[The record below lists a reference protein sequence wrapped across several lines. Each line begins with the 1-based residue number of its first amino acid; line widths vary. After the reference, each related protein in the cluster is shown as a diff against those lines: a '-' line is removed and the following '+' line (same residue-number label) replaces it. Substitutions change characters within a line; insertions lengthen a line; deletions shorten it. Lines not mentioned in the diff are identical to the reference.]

1 MGDFE
6 LIESSF
12 NNADE
17 TINFGTRSMGPLTT
31 SLFEICTLACFKS
44 EDELFTGVS
53 DINALIR
60 NSHLF
65 FATDKTLR
73 IFKNM
78 DMKNLIFEA
87 CFDSYISCITLSP
100 DDQFLI
106 VCFETGALYLFT
118 IHDKD
123 IKKVYSGSIC
133 ENLAPQRIHP
143 IDCSEDD
150 EINACFLIVYPNG
163 SIFRFTVKTND
174 TGFDVTT
181 EEIINLKCK
190 VNTSDYSYPLL
201 SLNGSSC
208 YILNIETK
216 EAIFDDAFKVKNF
229 FSLDNMLLSLDF
241 DGNLFRLCPLTLITF
256 YIEYDFLIDDMLVM
270 NGSKSQIL
278 AVTKPNETGE
288 IFLQLLESD
297 FSQIF
302 SLRICFP
309 VYLIQMDFTK
319 NDIIFASKVTSED
332 RIKELRLQTVYET
345 DPESRLMRLVKRR
358 RFEEAEQF
366 AKTFNIDH
374 SIILKAKAQL
384 IVDKSKCTSGDIKD
398 LLKLM
403 DSINDAQFNLQCC
416 TNVDCSNFDDVRQI
430 LTYGSKITPKPGD
443 EKKDDVLS
451 MKETMLDLLFKFDTF
466 MALSHGRDILSWTNF
481 SMCNLLLE
489 VKGYLKEYR
498 VQDAIIVYS
507 RLGAT
512 ALSSLNLQHIED
524 ILEILNNLPA
534 DLYEP
539 FLPTFIPITMTHL
552 PSALCLFGNW
562 LLNKIYQ
569 MEKRDT
575 VNFPGNA
582 IKMVDEIVKLIRVES
597 KSYISFQRHCLS
609 NKDFDHLSTI
619 TEGLN
624 TLQTLKKKFGIT
636 IHLNEYLEG
645 PKVLTAALMKLSM
658 AADQYDY
665 FLKNFLYTF
674 MLQHEIDPDTIFVEE
689 INNLLQF
696 SESWIVII
704 EVILKHISSVE
715 LKLLTVKCILD
726 KAPVPWCEVTRRIA
740 QSVLQLTHPLVKDI
754 DVLYNDEP
762 RLIVLRNSKYGIKK
776 AQNANEFNRVIHRII
791 YVNEPHMID
800 DIYQFCNS
808 EMEEIEASV
817 ILVQQLIYKGRLD
830 EARTVLSNRM
840 KNGVSSCVTRILAF
854 AESIIND
861 KRIRQQIKI
870 NFYDMLPQLYQKLLG
885 LTSVDYEKRHLEEE
899 CQILRGVY
907 YFNTEL
913 GTEFVTDDFKAPWTR
928 KKKYDELL
936 QAVLDIIDP
945 VSISFSEFVNY
956 ADKIAYHLSKDK
968 DEVLIT
974 LCEKFKKFDMM
985 YKAGEHLLQNDS
997 TSSNLCIA
1005 ASLFIKYLGSQ
1016 NLPEFDASRL
1026 ENDCDQTLP
1035 TFNNL
1040 KYEDDSCKNDIFVNS
1055 LKLADK
1061 LITQAQLKAD
1071 PSDLLKINEINDW
1084 INSCYYLTRQD
1095 STLHDRLYKNVYCPK
1110 ENLPS
1115 TTVLSTMRNCYEAY
1129 VLTINKK
1136 SYTNSDYLSFF
1147 STASEART
1155 EPLVYEISNLTSAID
1170 LFCREGQHLT
1180 AFSLLRTLSNTLYL
1194 QPVIE
1199 KAIIKPI
1206 RTIILTRFL
1215 PQLMHAVVSA
1225 KFIDLDL
1232 LFALLLSVRQDAS
1245 KYLVGYLHTYKRN
1258 SKKLHDLSL
1267 VGIRLLDFYKD
1278 TTQKDQMMNSVKTC
1292 KWWRKLPS
1300 VHSKI
1305 MYEEFFKIDADTR
1318 LKSLIALEVVGIKE
1332 IQIYCEDYNLP
1343 VDKYYR
1349 EYLRSSLVNWKP
1361 EYEIKSQQGRKTI
1374 IMKHDEDALHK
1385 VCQDIIRVIGDSE
1398 KKSVLKS
1405 MEIMLKEVNFYHYE
1419 VFHTIYKIL
1428 ENNQLLTNSQYSVML
1443 GFLKSYTRFQS
1454 PSQREKEEWYITF
1467 PDTQV
1472 LDPLS
1477 EYRLPF
1483 SKILFT
1489 SDIWSILRPEI
1500 SLKSYELWFAATKML
1515 KHLKVDDICVY
1526 AVKQVATSD
1535 ILGKEKSK
1543 DWLLYSKF
1551 DDLFEEVDRCVQH
1564 ISDLERATSVVYHLM
1579 NYIPDGADKVK
1590 AAMLSFKYVTAY
1602 RNNHMNDGEVER
1614 AFIKVKN
1621 KYFGLSVCH
1630 ILHRFNLAKESYL
1643 KLVTQPNSLIEALYM
1658 DSRIPKYAGTF
1669 CFEYSDINNAVD
1681 SLCEL
1686 FNLDVQEI
1694 RKDLLHRWLNSS
1706 YLELDMDTSCFMPNM
1721 SSAPK
1726 INNDEDYL
1734 KRAIYICSS
1743 GDPKDWQSY
1752 LLGVGVNEEDEDEEG
1767 KQNKFSFKAKA
1778 LKCFCAIAD
1787 EETIVTLTK
1796 LSYNEFLNYI
1806 DKLTLLSDLESL
1818 GIFLSVET
1826 LQQYNKKELLKKL
1839 SNIGKPLAIKCMG
1852 ALCITYLLEENSYWD
1867 YIVKSSIKLEMIEEL
1882 KIYVEYLKNKRDKKL
1897 YINAWQAIIDKSFH
1911 QISNIPDE
1919 NLERALV
1926 NNFLTIQS
1934 CPVSF
1939 SLNFDKIIQ
1948 TCVDLGKPEF
1958 AALLLQYMS
1967 KDKQAALEK
1976 DIFQNPLKSSSLEK
1990 LKKKGLWGV
1999 RSLKH
2004 AESTD

>member
-6 LIESSF
+6 IIECSF

-17 TINFGTRSMGPLTT
+17 TINFGTRSMGPVTT
-31 SLFEICTLACFKS
+31 CLFEICTLACFKS

-53 DINALIR
+53 DLQINALIR
-60 NSHLF
+60 NGQLF

-73 IFKNM
+73 IFQNMEIKNM
-78 DMKNLIFEA
+78 IFNA
-87 CFDSYISCITLSP
+87 CFDSNISCITLSP
-100 DDQFLI
+100 DDRFLM
-106 VCFETGALYLFT
+106 VCFETGALFLFT
-118 IHDKD
+118 IHDQD
-123 IKKVYSGSIC
+123 IEKVYSGSIC
-133 ENLAPQRIHP
+133 ENLAPQGIHS

-150 EINACFLIVYPNG
+150 EVNAHFLIVYPNG
-163 SIFRFTVKTND
+163 SIFRLIVKNND

-201 SLNGSSC
+201 SINGSSC
-208 YILNIETK
+208 YILNTETK
-216 EAIFDDAFKVKNF
+216 DVITHDAFKVKNF
-229 FSLDNMLLSLDF
+229 STLDNMLLSLDF
-241 DGNLFRLCPLTLITF
+241 DGNIFKLCPLTLITF
-256 YIEYDFLIDDMLVM
+256 HIEYDFLIDEMLVM

-302 SLRICFP
+302 SLRINFP

-319 NDIIFASKVTSED
+319 NDIVFASKVTSED
-332 RIKELRLQTVYET
+332 RIKELRLQSVYET
-345 DPESRLMRLVKRR
+345 EPESRLMRLVKRR
-358 RFEEAEQF
+358 RFVEAEQF
-366 AKTFNIDH
+366 AKTFNIDP

-384 IVDKSKCTSGDIKD
+384 IVDKSKCSSGDIKD
-398 LLKLM
+398 LLNLM

-416 TNVDCSNFDDVRQI
+416 TNVDCPNFDDVRQI

-443 EKKDDVLS
+443 ERKDDVLS

-466 MALSHGRDILSWTNF
+466 MALSHGGDILAWTNF

-489 VKGYLKEYR
+489 VKSYLKAYR

-512 ALSSLNLQHIED
+512 DLSSLNLQHVED

-552 PSALCLFGNW
+552 PSALYLFGNW

-575 VNFPGNA
+575 ANFPANA

-609 NKDFDHLSTI
+609 NKDFDHLATI
-619 TEGLN
+619 TEGLK

-645 PKVLTAALMKLSM
+645 PKVLTTALMKLSM
-658 AADQYDY
+658 ASDQYDY
-665 FLKNFLYTF
+665 FLKEFLYTF
-674 MLQHEIDPDTIFVEE
+674 MLQNEIDPDTIFVEE

-715 LKLLTVKCILD
+715 LKLRTVKDILE

-740 QSVLQLTHPLVKDI
+740 QSALQLTHPLVKDI
-754 DVLYNDEP
+754 ELIYNDEP
-762 RLIVLRNSKYGIKK
+762 RLIVLRNAKYGIKK
-776 AQNANEFNRVIHRII
+776 AQNANGFNAVIRRII

-800 DIYQFCNS
+800 DIYQFCSS
-808 EMEEIEASV
+808 EKEEIEASI
-817 ILVQQLIYKGRLD
+817 ILIQRLIYTGRLD
-830 EARTVLSNRM
+830 ESRDVIALRL
-840 KNGVSSCVTRILAF
+840 KNGVASCLTRIIIF

-861 KRIRQQIKI
+861 KNIRLQHVKT
-870 NFYDMLPQLYQKLLG
+870 NFYDMLPQLYQKLIG
-885 LTSVDYEKRHLEEE
+885 LTSGDIEKRQLEED
-899 CQILRGVY
+899 CRILRGVY
-907 YFNTEL
+907 YFNNEF
-913 GTEFVTDDFKAPWTR
+913 GTEFVTEDFKSPSTK

-936 QAVLDIIDP
+936 QSVLDIIDP
-945 VSISFSEFVNY
+945 ASISFSEFVSY
-956 ADKIAYHLSKDK
+956 SEKIAYHLSKDK
-968 DEVLIT
+968 DEVLVT

-985 YKAGEHLLQNDS
+985 YKAGEHLLDNNA
-997 TSSNLCIA
+997 TSSNMCIV
-1005 ASLFIKYLGSQ
+1005 ASLFVKYLGSQ

-1035 TFNNL
+1035 TFVNL

-1055 LKLADK
+1055 LKLAGQ
-1061 LITQAQLKAD
+1061 LITKAQLKAD
-1071 PSDLLKINEINDW
+1071 PCDLLKINEINDW
-1084 INSCYYLTRQD
+1084 INSCYYLTLQD
-1095 STLHDRLYKNVYCPK
+1095 STLHDRLYKHLYCPK

-1115 TTVLSTMRNCYEAY
+1115 TTVLSTIRNCYEAY

-1136 SYTNSDYLSFF
+1136 SYTTSDYLAYFG
-1147 STASEART
+1147 TYIETRK

-1194 QPVIE
+1194 QPAMD
-1199 KAIIKPI
+1199 KTTIKPL
-1206 RTIILTRFL
+1206 RTLLHTRFL
-1215 PQLMHAVVSA
+1215 PQLMYAVVSA

-1232 LFALLLSVRQDAS
+1232 LFTLLITARQDAM
-1245 KYLVGYLHTYKRN
+1245 KYLMHYLQTNKRN

-1267 VGIRLLDFYKD
+1267 VG
-1278 TTQKDQMMNSVKTC
+1278 
-1292 KWWRKLPS
+1292 
-1300 VHSKI
+1300 
-1305 MYEEFFKIDADTR
+1305 
-1318 LKSLIALEVVGIKE
+1318 KSNYFIIFL
-1332 IQIYCEDYNLP
+1332 
-1343 VDKYYR
+1343 
-1349 EYLRSSLVNWKP
+1349 SLVNWKP
-1361 EYEIKSQQGRKTI
+1361 EYEIESQQGRKTI
-1374 IMKHDEDALHK
+1374 VMKNNEDALHK
-1385 VCQDIIRVIGDSE
+1385 ICQDIISVIGDSE

-1428 ENNQLLTNSQYSVML
+1428 ENNQLLTNSEYIVML
-1443 GFLKSYTRFQS
+1443 QFLKSYTRFQS

-1467 PDTQV
+1467 PDTQI

-1483 SKILFT
+1483 TPILFT

-1500 SLKSYELWFAATKML
+1500 SLRSYELWFPATKML
-1515 KHLKVDDICVY
+1515 KHLKKDDICVY
-1526 AVKQVATSD
+1526 AVKQVVTSG
-1535 ILGKEKSK
+1535 ILGKEQSK

-1590 AAMLSFKYVTAY
+1590 AALLSFKYVTAY
-1602 RNNHMNDGEVER
+1602 RNNHLSDGEVER

-1630 ILHRFNLAKESYL
+1630 ILNRFNLAKESYL
-1643 KLVTQPNSLIEALYM
+1643 QLVTQPHSLIEALYM

-1706 YLELDMDTSCFMPNM
+1706 YLELDTETYSCFMPNM

-1726 INNDEDYL
+1726 INNDEDNL

-1743 GDPKDWQSY
+1743 GNPKDWQSY
-1752 LLGVGVNEEDEDEEG
+1752 LLGVGINEEDEDEEG
-1767 KQNKFSFKAKA
+1767 KQNKFSFKTKA

-1852 ALCITYLLEENSYWD
+1852 ALCITYLLEENLYWD
-1867 YIVKSSIKLEMIEEL
+1867 YIVKSSIKLEMIDEL

-1897 YINAWQAIIDKSFH
+1897 YIHAWQAIIDKSFH
-1911 QISNIPDE
+1911 KISNISDE
-1919 NLERALV
+1919 NLETVLV
-1926 NNFLTIQS
+1926 NNFLIIQS

-1939 SLNFDKIIQ
+1939 SLNFDKIIH

-1967 KDKQAALEK
+1967 KDKQAELEI
-1976 DIFQNPLKSSSLEK
+1976 DIFKNPLKSSALEK

-2004 AESTD
+2004 VESTD